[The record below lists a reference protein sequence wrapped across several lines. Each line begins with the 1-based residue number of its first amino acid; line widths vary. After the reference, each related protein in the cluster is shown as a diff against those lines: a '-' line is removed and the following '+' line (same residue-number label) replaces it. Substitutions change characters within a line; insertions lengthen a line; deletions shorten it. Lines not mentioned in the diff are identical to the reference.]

1 MAVDIIVPKDLWEE
15 EVEGVIV
22 AWLTEEGA
30 SVRKG
35 DVVAEIMVKK
45 VQFDILAPA
54 EGRVRIL
61 KKADEIIRKGDVIG
75 RIE

>member
-1 MAVDIIVPKDLWEE
+1 
-15 EVEGVIV
+15 
-22 AWLTEEGA
+22 
-30 SVRKG
+30 
-35 DVVAEIMVKK
+35 MVKK